1 MDDKSSLQF
10 CFFGRIKP
18 ENYTGMQMSEI
29 NETIETADPEAETA
43 VPEDDQINGT
53 NLDAESEE
61 GIEEENPF
69 FAKNW
74 MSIAKP
80 SKLQFEPDSLK
91 ADYGK
96 FSIDPLEPGFGVTI
110 GHSLRRV
117 LLSSIRGSAVFAV
130 QIDGVTHEFSNIPG
144 IVEDMVQVILNI
156 KELKIEQF
164 VDEIIE
170 LELIGEGPCVIKA
183 GDISTFEKARILN
196 PDLVLATLQK
206 GATVSMTMYSRF
218 NKGYITSEENQQEEL
233 PVGTIYVDSNHSPVT
248 RINYDVENSRVDQK
262 TDYDRLNFELWTNG
276 SVNPTD
282 SLAYAA
288 KIIKEHMDVFIN
300 FDESRIKDEPEEE
313 IEDEPLNENLY
324 RSVSELELSVRSIN
338 CLQNAKIETIGD
350 LVQKSEQAMLKTK
363 NFGRKSLN
371 EIKVIL
377 TDMGLSLGTTLENF
391 DPMNNPH
398 EK

>member
-1 MDDKSSLQF
+1 
-10 CFFGRIKP
+10 
-18 ENYTGMQMSEI
+18 MSEI
-29 NETIETADPEAETA
+29 NETLETADTEAETVA
-43 VPEDDQINGT
+43 PEDNISADT
-53 NLDAESEE
+53 NLDTDAEE
-61 GIEEENPF
+61 GVNEENPF

-80 SKLQFEPDSLK
+80 TKLQFEPDSLK

-96 FSIDPLEPGFGVTI
+96 FTIDPLEPGFGMTI

-156 KELKIEQF
+156 KELQIEQF
-164 VDEIIE
+164 VDEVVE

-183 GDISTFEKARILN
+183 GDISTFGKAEILN
-196 PDLVLATLQK
+196 PDLILATLQK
-206 GATVSMTMYSRF
+206 GATVSMTMFSRF
-218 NKGYITSEENQQEEL
+218 NKGYVTSEENQQEEL
-233 PVGTIYVDSNHSPVT
+233 PVGTIYLDSNHSPVT
-248 RINYDVENSRVDQK
+248 RINYEIENSRVDKK

-276 SVNPTD
+276 SVKPTD

-300 FDESRIKDEPEEE
+300 FDESKIKDEPEVEV
-313 IEDEPLNENLY
+313 EDEPLNENLY

-350 LVQKSEQAMLKTK
+350 LVQKSEQEMLKTK

-377 TDMGLSLGTTLENF
+377 TDMGLSLGTSLDNF

-398 EK
+398 DK

>member
-1 MDDKSSLQF
+1 MTEL
-10 CFFGRIKP
+10 
-18 ENYTGMQMSEI
+18 
-29 NETIETADPEAETA
+29 NETIEEADPEAKNVSA
-43 VPEDDQINGT
+43 ADNAINGT
-53 NLDAESEE
+53 ESDSNSEE
-61 GIEEENPF
+61 ESTDENPF

-80 SKLQFEPDSLK
+80 KKLQFESQDLK
-91 ADYGK
+91 SDYAK
-96 FSIDPLEPGFGVTI
+96 FSLDPLEPGFGTTI
-110 GHSLRRV
+110 GHTLRRV

-156 KELKIEQF
+156 KELQVEQF
-164 VDEIIE
+164 VDEVVE

-183 GDISTFEKARILN
+183 GDISTFEKAEILN
-196 PDLVLATLQK
+196 PDLVLATLQS
-206 GATVSMTMYSRF
+206 GATVSMTMYSCF
-218 NKGYITSEENQQEEL
+218 NKGYVTSEDNQLEDL
-233 PVGTIYVDSNHSPVT
+233 PVGTIYLDSNHSPVS
-248 RINYDVENSRVDQK
+248 RINYDVVNSRVDQK

-276 SVNPTD
+276 SVKPTD
-282 SLAYAA
+282 CLAYAA

-300 FDESRIKDEPEEE
+300 FDESSIKDEPEEE
-313 IEDEPLNENLY
+313 IKEEPLNENLY

-377 TDMGLSLGTTLENF
+377 TEMGLSLGTEVENF

-398 EK
+398 TN

>member
-1 MDDKSSLQF
+1 MTEL
-10 CFFGRIKP
+10 
-18 ENYTGMQMSEI
+18 
-29 NETIETADPEAETA
+29 NETIEEADPEAEN
-43 VPEDDQINGT
+43 VSPEDNAITGT
-53 NLDAESEE
+53 ESDSNSEE
-61 GIEEENPF
+61 ESTDENPF

-80 SKLQFEPDSLK
+80 KKLQFESENLK
-91 ADYGK
+91 SDYAK
-96 FSIDPLEPGFGVTI
+96 FSLDPLEPGFGTTI

-156 KELKIEQF
+156 KELQVEQF
-164 VDEIIE
+164 VDEVVE

-183 GDISTFEKARILN
+183 GDISTFEKAEILN
-196 PDLVLATLQK
+196 PDLVLATLQN

-218 NKGYITSEENQQEEL
+218 NKGYVTSEENQQEDL
-233 PVGTIYVDSNHSPVT
+233 PVGTIYLDSNHSPVS
-248 RINYDVENSRVDQK
+248 RINYDVVNSRVDQK

-276 SVNPTD
+276 SVKPTD
-282 SLAYAA
+282 CLAYAA

-300 FDESRIKDEPEEE
+300 FDESSIKDEPEEE
-313 IEDEPLNENLY
+313 IKEEPLNENLY

-377 TDMGLSLGTTLENF
+377 TEMGLSLGTEVENF

-398 EK
+398 TN

>member
-1 MDDKSSLQF
+1 MTEL
-10 CFFGRIKP
+10 
-18 ENYTGMQMSEI
+18 
-29 NETIETADPEAETA
+29 NETIEEADPEAEN
-43 VPEDDQINGT
+43 VSPEDNAITGT
-53 NLDAESEE
+53 ESDSNSEE
-61 GIEEENPF
+61 ESTDENPF

-80 SKLQFEPDSLK
+80 KKLQFESQNLK
-91 ADYGK
+91 SDYAK
-96 FSIDPLEPGFGVTI
+96 FSLDPLEPGFGTTI
-110 GHSLRRV
+110 GHTLRRV

-156 KELKIEQF
+156 KELQVEQF
-164 VDEIIE
+164 VDEVVE

-183 GDISTFEKARILN
+183 GDISTFEKAEILN

-206 GATVSMTMYSRF
+206 GATVSMTLYSRF
-218 NKGYITSEENQQEEL
+218 NKGYVTSEENQQEDL
-233 PVGTIYVDSNHSPVT
+233 PVGTIYLDSNHSPVS
-248 RINYDVENSRVDQK
+248 RINYDVVNSRVDQK

-276 SVNPTD
+276 SVKPTD
-282 SLAYAA
+282 CLAYAA

-300 FDESRIKDEPEEE
+300 FDESSIKDEPEEE
-313 IEDEPLNENLY
+313 IEEEPLNENLY

-377 TDMGLSLGTTLENF
+377 TEMGLSLGTEVENF

-398 EK
+398 TN

>member
-1 MDDKSSLQF
+1 
-10 CFFGRIKP
+10 
-18 ENYTGMQMSEI
+18 MQMSEI
-29 NETIETADPEAETA
+29 NETIETADTDAEIA
-43 VPEDDQINGT
+43 VPEENMSADT
-53 NLDAESEE
+53 NLDIETEE
-61 GIEEENPF
+61 GVTEENPF

-74 MSIAKP
+74 MAIAKP
-80 SKLQFEPDSLK
+80 TKLQFEPDSLK

-96 FSIDPLEPGFGVTI
+96 FTIDPLEPGFGMTI

-156 KELKIEQF
+156 KELQIEQF
-164 VDEIIE
+164 VDEIVE

-183 GDISTFEKARILN
+183 GDISTFGKAEILN
-196 PDLVLATLQK
+196 PDLILATLQK

-218 NKGYITSEENQQEEL
+218 NKGYVTSEENQQQDL
-233 PVGTIYVDSNHSPVT
+233 PVGTIYLDSNHSPVT
-248 RINYDVENSRVDQK
+248 RINYEIENSRVDKK

-276 SVNPTD
+276 SVKPSD

-300 FDESRIKDEPEEE
+300 FDESKIKDEVVVEV
-313 IEDEPLNENLY
+313 EDEPLNENLY

-350 LVQKSEQAMLKTK
+350 LVQKSEQEMLKTK

-377 TDMGLSLGTTLENF
+377 TDMGLSLGTSLDNF

-398 EK
+398 DK

>member
-1 MDDKSSLQF
+1 MTEL
-10 CFFGRIKP
+10 
-18 ENYTGMQMSEI
+18 
-29 NETIETADPEAETA
+29 NETIEEADPEVEN
-43 VPEDDQINGT
+43 VSPEDNAITGT
-53 NLDAESEE
+53 ESDSNSEE
-61 GIEEENPF
+61 ESTDENPF

-80 SKLQFEPDSLK
+80 KKLQFESENLK
-91 ADYGK
+91 SDYAK
-96 FSIDPLEPGFGVTI
+96 FTLDPLEPGFGTTI

-156 KELKIEQF
+156 KELQTEQF
-164 VDEIIE
+164 VDEVVE

-183 GDISTFEKARILN
+183 GDISTFEKAEILN
-196 PDLVLATLQK
+196 PDLVLATLQN

-218 NKGYITSEENQQEEL
+218 NKGYVTSEENQQEDL
-233 PVGTIYVDSNHSPVT
+233 PVGTIYLDSNHSPVS
-248 RINYDVENSRVDQK
+248 RINYDVVNSRVDQK

-276 SVNPTD
+276 SVKPTD
-282 SLAYAA
+282 CLAYAA

-300 FDESRIKDEPEEE
+300 FDESSIKDEPEEE
-313 IEDEPLNENLY
+313 IEEEPLNENLY

-377 TDMGLSLGTTLENF
+377 TEMGLSLGSELENF

-398 EK
+398 TN

>member
-1 MDDKSSLQF
+1 MTEL
-10 CFFGRIKP
+10 
-18 ENYTGMQMSEI
+18 
-29 NETIETADPEAETA
+29 NETIEEADPEAEN
-43 VPEDDQINGT
+43 VSPEDNAITGT
-53 NLDAESEE
+53 ESDSNSEE
-61 GIEEENPF
+61 ESTDENPF

-80 SKLQFEPDSLK
+80 KKLQFESENLK
-91 ADYGK
+91 SDYAK
-96 FSIDPLEPGFGVTI
+96 FTLDPLEPGFGTTI

-156 KELKIEQF
+156 KELQTEQF
-164 VDEIIE
+164 VDEVVE

-183 GDISTFEKARILN
+183 GDISTFEKAEILN
-196 PDLVLATLQK
+196 PDLVLATLQN

-218 NKGYITSEENQQEEL
+218 NKGYVTSEENQQEDL
-233 PVGTIYVDSNHSPVT
+233 PVGTIYLDSNHSPVS
-248 RINYDVENSRVDQK
+248 RINYDVVNSRVDQK

-276 SVNPTD
+276 SVKPTD
-282 SLAYAA
+282 CLAYAA

-300 FDESRIKDEPEEE
+300 FDESSIKDEPEEE
-313 IEDEPLNENLY
+313 IEEEPLNENLY

-377 TDMGLSLGTTLENF
+377 TEMGLSLGSELENF

-398 EK
+398 TN

>member
-1 MDDKSSLQF
+1 
-10 CFFGRIKP
+10 
-18 ENYTGMQMSEI
+18 MSEI
-29 NETIETADPEAETA
+29 NETIETADTDLEIA
-43 VPEDDQINGT
+43 VPEDNMSADT
-53 NLDAESEE
+53 NLETGTED
-61 GIEEENPF
+61 GVTEENPF

-74 MSIAKP
+74 MTIAKP
-80 SKLQFEPDSLK
+80 TKLQFEPDSLT

-96 FSIDPLEPGFGVTI
+96 FTIDPLEPGFGITI

-156 KELKIEQF
+156 KELQIEQF
-164 VDEIIE
+164 VGEIVE

-183 GDISTFEKARILN
+183 GDISTFGKAEILN
-196 PDLVLATLQK
+196 PDLILATLQK
-206 GATVSMTMYSRF
+206 GATVSMTMFSRF
-218 NKGYITSEENQQEEL
+218 NKGYVTSEENQQQDL
-233 PVGTIYVDSNHSPVT
+233 PVGTIYLDSNHSPVT
-248 RINYDVENSRVDQK
+248 RINYEIENSRVDKK

-276 SVNPTD
+276 SVKPSD

-300 FDESRIKDEPEEE
+300 FDESKIKDEVVVEV
-313 IEDEPLNENLY
+313 EDEPLNENLY

-350 LVQKSEQAMLKTK
+350 LVQKSEQEMLKTK

-377 TDMGLSLGTTLENF
+377 TDMGLSLGTSLDNF

-398 EK
+398 DK

>member
-1 MDDKSSLQF
+1 MTEL
-10 CFFGRIKP
+10 
-18 ENYTGMQMSEI
+18 
-29 NETIETADPEAETA
+29 NETIEEADPEAKNVSA
-43 VPEDDQINGT
+43 ADNAINGT
-53 NLDAESEE
+53 ESDSNSEE
-61 GIEEENPF
+61 ESTDENPF

-80 SKLQFEPDSLK
+80 KKLQFESQDLK
-91 ADYGK
+91 SDYAK
-96 FSIDPLEPGFGVTI
+96 FSLDPLEPGFGTTI
-110 GHSLRRV
+110 GHTLRRV

-156 KELKIEQF
+156 KELQVEQF
-164 VDEIIE
+164 VDEVVE

-183 GDISTFEKARILN
+183 GDISTFEKAEILN
-196 PDLVLATLQK
+196 PDLVLATLQN

-218 NKGYITSEENQQEEL
+218 NKGYVTSEDNQLEDL
-233 PVGTIYVDSNHSPVT
+233 PVGTIYLDSNHSPVS
-248 RINYDVENSRVDQK
+248 RINYDVVNSRVDQK

-276 SVNPTD
+276 SVKPTD
-282 SLAYAA
+282 CLAYAA

-300 FDESRIKDEPEEE
+300 FDESSIKDEPEEE
-313 IEDEPLNENLY
+313 IKEEPLNENLY

-377 TDMGLSLGTTLENF
+377 TEMGLSLGTEVENF
-391 DPMNNPH
+391 DPNNNPH
-398 EK
+398 TN

>member
-1 MDDKSSLQF
+1 MTEL
-10 CFFGRIKP
+10 
-18 ENYTGMQMSEI
+18 
-29 NETIETADPEAETA
+29 NETIEEADPEVEN
-43 VPEDDQINGT
+43 VSPEDNAITGT
-53 NLDAESEE
+53 ESDSNSEE
-61 GIEEENPF
+61 ESTDENPF

-80 SKLQFEPDSLK
+80 KKLQFESENLK
-91 ADYGK
+91 SDYAK
-96 FSIDPLEPGFGVTI
+96 FTLDPLEPGFGTTI

-156 KELKIEQF
+156 KELQTEQF
-164 VDEIIE
+164 VDEVVE

-183 GDISTFEKARILN
+183 GDISTFEKAEILN
-196 PDLVLATLQK
+196 PDLVLATLQN

-218 NKGYITSEENQQEEL
+218 NKGYVTSEDNQQEDL
-233 PVGTIYVDSNHSPVT
+233 PVGTIYLDSNHSPVS
-248 RINYDVENSRVDQK
+248 RINYDVVNSRVDQK

-276 SVNPTD
+276 SVKPTD
-282 SLAYAA
+282 CLSYAA

-300 FDESRIKDEPEEE
+300 FDESSIKDEPEEE
-313 IEDEPLNENLY
+313 IEEEPLNENLY

-377 TDMGLSLGTTLENF
+377 TEMGLSLGTEVENF

-398 EK
+398 TN

>member
-1 MDDKSSLQF
+1 
-10 CFFGRIKP
+10 
-18 ENYTGMQMSEI
+18 MSEI
-29 NETIETADPEAETA
+29 NETIETADTDAEIA
-43 VPEDDQINGT
+43 VPEENMSADT
-53 NLDAESEE
+53 NLDIETEE
-61 GIEEENPF
+61 GVTEENPF

-74 MSIAKP
+74 MAIAKP
-80 SKLQFEPDSLK
+80 TKLQFEPDSLK

-96 FSIDPLEPGFGVTI
+96 FTIDPLEPGFGMTI

-156 KELKIEQF
+156 KELQIEQF
-164 VDEIIE
+164 VDEIVE

-183 GDISTFEKARILN
+183 GDISTFGKAEILN
-196 PDLVLATLQK
+196 PDLILATLQK

-218 NKGYITSEENQQEEL
+218 NKGYVTSEENQQQDL
-233 PVGTIYVDSNHSPVT
+233 PVGTIYLDSNHSPVT
-248 RINYDVENSRVDQK
+248 RINYEIENSRVDNT

-276 SVNPTD
+276 SVKPSD

-300 FDESRIKDEPEEE
+300 FDESKIKDEVVVEV
-313 IEDEPLNENLY
+313 EDEPLNENLY

-350 LVQKSEQAMLKTK
+350 LVQKSEQEMLKTK

-377 TDMGLSLGTTLENF
+377 TDMGLSLGTSLDNF

-398 EK
+398 DK

>member
-1 MDDKSSLQF
+1 
-10 CFFGRIKP
+10 
-18 ENYTGMQMSEI
+18 MSEI

-43 VPEDDQINGT
+43 IPEDAQIAET
-53 NLDAESEE
+53 NLDDEGEE
-61 GIEEENPF
+61 GVEEENPF

-74 MSIAKP
+74 MAIAKP
-80 SKLQFEPDSLK
+80 SKLQFEQDSLK

-96 FSIDPLEPGFGVTI
+96 FTIEPLEPGFGMTI

-156 KELKIEQF
+156 KELKIEQI

-218 NKGYITSEENQQEEL
+218 NKGYITSEENQQEE
-233 PVGTIYVDSNHSPVT
+233 
-248 RINYDVENSRVDQK
+248 
-262 TDYDRLNFELWTNG
+262 
-276 SVNPTD
+276 
-282 SLAYAA
+282 
-288 KIIKEHMDVFIN
+288 
-300 FDESRIKDEPEEE
+300 
-313 IEDEPLNENLY
+313 
-324 RSVSELELSVRSIN
+324 
-338 CLQNAKIETIGD
+338 
-350 LVQKSEQAMLKTK
+350 
-363 NFGRKSLN
+363 
-371 EIKVIL
+371 
-377 TDMGLSLGTTLENF
+377 
-391 DPMNNPH
+391 
-398 EK
+398 

>member
-1 MDDKSSLQF
+1 
-10 CFFGRIKP
+10 
-18 ENYTGMQMSEI
+18 MSEI
-29 NETIETADPEAETA
+29 NETIETADTDLEIA
-43 VPEDDQINGT
+43 VPEENMSADT
-53 NLDAESEE
+53 NLETGTED
-61 GIEEENPF
+61 GVIEENPF

-74 MSIAKP
+74 MTIAKP
-80 SKLQFEPDSLK
+80 TKLQFEPDSLK

-96 FSIDPLEPGFGVTI
+96 FTIDPLEPGFGMTI

-156 KELKIEQF
+156 KELQIEQF
-164 VDEIIE
+164 VDEIVE

-183 GDISTFEKARILN
+183 GDISTFGKAEILN
-196 PDLVLATLQK
+196 PDLILATLQK

-218 NKGYITSEENQQEEL
+218 NKGYVTSEENQQQDL
-233 PVGTIYVDSNHSPVT
+233 PVGTIYLDSNHSPVT
-248 RINYDVENSRVDQK
+248 RINYEIENSRVDKK

-276 SVNPTD
+276 SVKPSD

-300 FDESRIKDEPEEE
+300 FDESKIKDEVVVEV
-313 IEDEPLNENLY
+313 EDEPLNENLY

-350 LVQKSEQAMLKTK
+350 LVQKSEQEMLKTK

-377 TDMGLSLGTTLENF
+377 TDMGLSLGTSLDNF

-398 EK
+398 DK

>member
-1 MDDKSSLQF
+1 MTEL
-10 CFFGRIKP
+10 
-18 ENYTGMQMSEI
+18 
-29 NETIETADPEAETA
+29 NETIEEADPDAEN
-43 VPEDDQINGT
+43 VSPEDNAITVTESDSN
-53 NLDAESEE
+53 SEE
-61 GIEEENPF
+61 ASTDENPF

-80 SKLQFEPDSLK
+80 KKLQFESQDLK
-91 ADYGK
+91 SDYAK
-96 FSIDPLEPGFGVTI
+96 FSLDPLEPGFGTTI
-110 GHSLRRV
+110 GHTLRRV

-156 KELKIEQF
+156 KELQVEQF
-164 VDEIIE
+164 VDEVVE

-183 GDISTFEKARILN
+183 GDISTFEKAEILN

-206 GATVSMTMYSRF
+206 GATVSMTMFSRF
-218 NKGYITSEENQQEEL
+218 NKGYVTSEDNQLEDL
-233 PVGTIYVDSNHSPVT
+233 PVGTIYLDSNHSPVSK
-248 RINYDVENSRVDQK
+248 INYDVVNSRVDQK

-276 SVNPTD
+276 SVKPTD
-282 SLAYAA
+282 CLAYAA

-300 FDESRIKDEPEEE
+300 FDESSIKDEPEEE
-313 IEDEPLNENLY
+313 IEEEPLNENLY

-377 TDMGLSLGTTLENF
+377 TEMGLSLGTEVENF
-391 DPMNNPH
+391 DPNNNPH
-398 EK
+398 TN

>member
-1 MDDKSSLQF
+1 
-10 CFFGRIKP
+10 
-18 ENYTGMQMSEI
+18 MSEI

-183 GDISTFEKARILN
+183 GDISTFEKAEVLN
-196 PDLVLATLQK
+196 PDLFLATLQK

-248 RINYDVENSRVDQK
+248 RINYEVENSRVDKK

>member
-1 MDDKSSLQF
+1 
-10 CFFGRIKP
+10 
-18 ENYTGMQMSEI
+18 MSEI
-29 NETIETADPEAETA
+29 NETLETADTEAETVA
-43 VPEDDQINGT
+43 PEDNISADT
-53 NLDAESEE
+53 KLDTETEE
-61 GIEEENPF
+61 GVAEENPF

-80 SKLQFEPDSLK
+80 TKLQFEPDSLK

-96 FSIDPLEPGFGVTI
+96 FTIDPLEPGFGMTI

-156 KELKIEQF
+156 KELQIEQF
-164 VDEIIE
+164 VDEVVE
-170 LELIGEGPCVIKA
+170 FELIGEGPCVIKA
-183 GDISTFEKARILN
+183 GDISTFGKAEILN
-196 PDLVLATLQK
+196 PDLILATLQK

-218 NKGYITSEENQQEEL
+218 NKGYVTSEENQQEEL
-233 PVGTIYVDSNHSPVT
+233 PVGTIYLDSNHSPVT
-248 RINYDVENSRVDQK
+248 RINYEIENSRVDKK

-276 SVNPTD
+276 SVKPTD

-300 FDESRIKDEPEEE
+300 FDESRIKDEPEVEV
-313 IEDEPLNENLY
+313 EDEPLNENLY

-350 LVQKSEQAMLKTK
+350 LVQKSEPEMLKTK

-377 TDMGLSLGTTLENF
+377 TDMGLSLGTSLDNF

-398 EK
+398 DK

>member
-1 MDDKSSLQF
+1 
-10 CFFGRIKP
+10 
-18 ENYTGMQMSEI
+18 MSEI
-29 NETIETADPEAETA
+29 NETLETADTEAETV
-43 VPEDDQINGT
+43 VPEDNISADT
-53 NLDAESEE
+53 KLDTEAEE
-61 GIEEENPF
+61 GVAEENPF

-80 SKLQFEPDSLK
+80 TKLQFEPDSLK

-96 FSIDPLEPGFGVTI
+96 FTIDPLEPGFGMTI

-156 KELKIEQF
+156 KELQIEQF
-164 VDEIIE
+164 VDEVVE

-183 GDISTFEKARILN
+183 GDISTFGKAEILN
-196 PDLVLATLQK
+196 PDLILATLQK

-218 NKGYITSEENQQEEL
+218 NKGYVTSEENQQEEL
-233 PVGTIYVDSNHSPVT
+233 SVGTIYLDSNHSPVT
-248 RINYDVENSRVDQK
+248 RINYEIENSRVDKK

-276 SVNPTD
+276 SVKPTD

-300 FDESRIKDEPEEE
+300 FDESRIKDEPEVEV
-313 IEDEPLNENLY
+313 EDEPLNENLY

-350 LVQKSEQAMLKTK
+350 LVQKSEQEMLKTK

-377 TDMGLSLGTTLENF
+377 TDMGLSLGTSLDNF

-398 EK
+398 DK

>member
-1 MDDKSSLQF
+1 M
-10 CFFGRIKP
+10 
-18 ENYTGMQMSEI
+18 TAI
-29 NETIETADPEAETA
+29 NETKNNTDLETENVITDGNNISGETLDIND
-43 VPEDDQINGT
+43 VEDET
-53 NLDAESEE
+53 
-61 GIEEENPF
+61 EENPF

-80 SKLQFEPDSLK
+80 TRLQVESDSLRD
-91 ADYGK
+91 DYGK
-96 FSIDPLEPGFGVTI
+96 FTIEPLEPGFGITI

-130 QIDGVTHEFSNIPG
+130 QIDGVTHEFSIIPG

-156 KELKIEQF
+156 KELQIEQF
-164 VDEIIE
+164 VDEVVE
-170 LELIGEGPCVIKA
+170 LELIGEGPCVLKA
-183 GDISTFEKARILN
+183 GDISTFEKAQILN
-196 PDLVLATLQK
+196 PDLVLATLQE
-206 GATVSMTMYSRF
+206 GATISMTMFSRF
-218 NKGYITSEENQQEEL
+218 NKGYVTSEENQHEDL
-233 PVGTIYVDSNHSPVT
+233 PVGTITLDSNHSPVT
-248 RINYDVENSRVDQK
+248 RINYEVDNSRVDQK
-262 TDYDRLNFELWTNG
+262 IDYDKLNFELWTNG
-276 SVNPTD
+276 SVKPTD
-282 SLAYAA
+282 SLAYAS

-300 FDESRIKDEPEEE
+300 FDESKIKDEPLVSE
-313 IEDEPLNENLY
+313 EDEPLNENLY

-350 LVQKSEQAMLKTK
+350 LVQKSEQEMLKTK

-377 TDMGLSLGTTLENF
+377 TDMGFSLGTSLEHF

>member
-1 MDDKSSLQF
+1 MTEL
-10 CFFGRIKP
+10 
-18 ENYTGMQMSEI
+18 
-29 NETIETADPEAETA
+29 NETIEEADPDAEN
-43 VPEDDQINGT
+43 VSPEDNAITGT
-53 NLDAESEE
+53 ESDSNSEE
-61 GIEEENPF
+61 ESTDENPF

-74 MSIAKP
+74 MLIAKP
-80 SKLQFEPDSLK
+80 KKLQFESQNLK
-91 ADYGK
+91 SDYAK
-96 FSIDPLEPGFGVTI
+96 FSLDPLEPGFGTTI

-156 KELKIEQF
+156 KELQVEQF
-164 VDEIIE
+164 VDEVVE

-183 GDISTFEKARILN
+183 GDISTFEKAEILN

-218 NKGYITSEENQQEEL
+218 NKGYVTSEDNQHEDL
-233 PVGTIYVDSNHSPVT
+233 PVGTIFLDSNHSPVS
-248 RINYDVENSRVDQK
+248 RINYDVVNSRVDQK

-276 SVNPTD
+276 SVKPTD
-282 SLAYAA
+282 CLAYAA

-300 FDESRIKDEPEEE
+300 FDESSIKDEPEEE
-313 IEDEPLNENLY
+313 IEEEPLNENLY

-377 TDMGLSLGTTLENF
+377 TEMGLSLGTELENF

-398 EK
+398 TN

>member
-1 MDDKSSLQF
+1 MTEL
-10 CFFGRIKP
+10 
-18 ENYTGMQMSEI
+18 
-29 NETIETADPEAETA
+29 NETIEEADPEAEN
-43 VPEDDQINGT
+43 VSPEDNAITGT
-53 NLDAESEE
+53 ESDSNSEE
-61 GIEEENPF
+61 ESTDENPF

-80 SKLQFEPDSLK
+80 KKLQFESQNLK
-91 ADYGK
+91 SDYAK
-96 FSIDPLEPGFGVTI
+96 FSLDPLEPGFGTTI

-156 KELKIEQF
+156 KELQTEQF
-164 VDEIIE
+164 VDEVVE

-183 GDISTFEKARILN
+183 GDISTFEKAEILN

-218 NKGYITSEENQQEEL
+218 NKGYVTSEENQQEDL
-233 PVGTIYVDSNHSPVT
+233 PVGTIYLDSNHSPVS
-248 RINYDVENSRVDQK
+248 RINYDVVNSRVDQK

-276 SVNPTD
+276 SVKPTD
-282 SLAYAA
+282 CLAYAA

-300 FDESRIKDEPEEE
+300 FDESSIKDEPEEE
-313 IEDEPLNENLY
+313 IEEEPLNENLY

-377 TDMGLSLGTTLENF
+377 TEMGLSLGAELENF

-398 EK
+398 TN

>member
-1 MDDKSSLQF
+1 MTEL
-10 CFFGRIKP
+10 
-18 ENYTGMQMSEI
+18 
-29 NETIETADPEAETA
+29 NETIEEADPEAEN
-43 VPEDDQINGT
+43 VSPEDNAITGT
-53 NLDAESEE
+53 ESDSNSEE
-61 GIEEENPF
+61 ESTDENPF

-80 SKLQFEPDSLK
+80 KKLQFESENLK
-91 ADYGK
+91 SDYAK
-96 FSIDPLEPGFGVTI
+96 FSLDPLEPGFGTTI

-156 KELKIEQF
+156 KELQTEQF
-164 VDEIIE
+164 VDEVVE
-170 LELIGEGPCVIKA
+170 LELIGEGPCLIKA
-183 GDISTFEKARILN
+183 GDISTFEKAEILN

-218 NKGYITSEENQQEEL
+218 NKGYVTSEENQQEDL
-233 PVGTIYVDSNHSPVT
+233 PVGTIYLDSNHSPVS
-248 RINYDVENSRVDQK
+248 RINYDVVNSRVDQK

-276 SVNPTD
+276 SVKPTD
-282 SLAYAA
+282 CLAYAA

-300 FDESRIKDEPEEE
+300 FDESSIKDEPEEE
-313 IEDEPLNENLY
+313 IEEEPLNENLY

-377 TDMGLSLGTTLENF
+377 TEMGLSLGTEVENF

-398 EK
+398 TN

>member
-1 MDDKSSLQF
+1 MTEL
-10 CFFGRIKP
+10 
-18 ENYTGMQMSEI
+18 
-29 NETIETADPEAETA
+29 NETIEEADPEVEN
-43 VPEDDQINGT
+43 VSPEDNAITGT
-53 NLDAESEE
+53 ESDSNSEE
-61 GIEEENPF
+61 ESTDENPF

-80 SKLQFEPDSLK
+80 KKLQFESENLK
-91 ADYGK
+91 SDYAK
-96 FSIDPLEPGFGVTI
+96 FSLDPLEPGFGTTI

-156 KELKIEQF
+156 KELQVEQF
-164 VDEIIE
+164 VDEVVE

-183 GDISTFEKARILN
+183 GDISTFEKAEILN

-218 NKGYITSEENQQEEL
+218 NKGYVTSEENQQEDL
-233 PVGTIYVDSNHSPVT
+233 PVGTIYLDSNHSPVS
-248 RINYDVENSRVDQK
+248 RINYDVVNLRVDQK

-276 SVNPTD
+276 SVKPTD
-282 SLAYAA
+282 CLAYAA

-300 FDESRIKDEPEEE
+300 FDESSIKDEPEEE
-313 IEDEPLNENLY
+313 IEEEPLNENLY

-377 TDMGLSLGTTLENF
+377 TEMGLTLGSELENF

-398 EK
+398 TN

>member
-1 MDDKSSLQF
+1 
-10 CFFGRIKP
+10 
-18 ENYTGMQMSEI
+18 MSEI
-29 NETIETADPEAETA
+29 NETLETADTEAETV
-43 VPEDDQINGT
+43 VPEDNISADT
-53 NLDAESEE
+53 NLDADAEE
-61 GIEEENPF
+61 GVNEENPF

-80 SKLQFEPDSLK
+80 TKLQFEPDSLK

-96 FSIDPLEPGFGVTI
+96 FTIDPLEPGFGMTI

-156 KELKIEQF
+156 KELQIEQF
-164 VDEIIE
+164 VDEVVE

-183 GDISTFEKARILN
+183 GDISTFGKAEILN
-196 PDLVLATLQK
+196 PDLILATLQK

-218 NKGYITSEENQQEEL
+218 NKGYVTSEENQQEEL
-233 PVGTIYVDSNHSPVT
+233 SVGTIYLDSNHSPVT
-248 RINYDVENSRVDQK
+248 RINYEIENSRVDKK

-276 SVNPTD
+276 SVKPTD

-300 FDESRIKDEPEEE
+300 FDESRIKDEPEVEV
-313 IEDEPLNENLY
+313 EDEPLNENLY

-350 LVQKSEQAMLKTK
+350 LVQKSEQEMLKTK

-377 TDMGLSLGTTLENF
+377 TDMGLSLGTSLDNF

-398 EK
+398 DK

>member
-1 MDDKSSLQF
+1 MTEL
-10 CFFGRIKP
+10 
-18 ENYTGMQMSEI
+18 
-29 NETIETADPEAETA
+29 NETIEETDPEAKNVSA
-43 VPEDDQINGT
+43 ADNAINGT
-53 NLDAESEE
+53 ESDSNSEE
-61 GIEEENPF
+61 ESTDENPF

-80 SKLQFEPDSLK
+80 KKLQFESQDLK
-91 ADYGK
+91 SDYAK
-96 FSIDPLEPGFGVTI
+96 FSLDPLEPGFGTTI
-110 GHSLRRV
+110 GHTLRRV

-156 KELKIEQF
+156 KELQVEQF
-164 VDEIIE
+164 VDEVVE

-183 GDISTFEKARILN
+183 GDISTFEKAEILN

-206 GATVSMTMYSRF
+206 GATVSMTMYSCF
-218 NKGYITSEENQQEEL
+218 NKGYVTSEDNQLEDL
-233 PVGTIYVDSNHSPVT
+233 PVGTIYLDSNHSPVS
-248 RINYDVENSRVDQK
+248 RINYDVVNSRVDQK

-276 SVNPTD
+276 SVKPTD
-282 SLAYAA
+282 CLAYAA

-300 FDESRIKDEPEEE
+300 FDESSIKDKPEEE
-313 IEDEPLNENLY
+313 IKEEPLNENLY

-377 TDMGLSLGTTLENF
+377 TEMGLSLGTELENF

-398 EK
+398 TN

>member
-1 MDDKSSLQF
+1 
-10 CFFGRIKP
+10 
-18 ENYTGMQMSEI
+18 MSEI
-29 NETIETADPEAETA
+29 NETLETADTEAETV
-43 VPEDDQINGT
+43 VPEDNISADT
-53 NLDAESEE
+53 NLDTDAEE
-61 GIEEENPF
+61 GVNEENPF

-80 SKLQFEPDSLK
+80 TKLQFEPDSLK

-96 FSIDPLEPGFGVTI
+96 FTIDPLEPGFGMTI

-156 KELKIEQF
+156 KELQIEQF
-164 VDEIIE
+164 VDEVVE

-183 GDISTFEKARILN
+183 GDISTFGKAEILN
-196 PDLVLATLQK
+196 PDLILATLQK

-218 NKGYITSEENQQEEL
+218 NKGYVTSEENQQEEFS
-233 PVGTIYVDSNHSPVT
+233 VGTIYLDSNHSPVT
-248 RINYDVENSRVDQK
+248 RINYEIENSRVDKK

-276 SVNPTD
+276 SVKPTD

-300 FDESRIKDEPEEE
+300 FDESRIKDEPEVEV
-313 IEDEPLNENLY
+313 EDEPLNENLY

-350 LVQKSEQAMLKTK
+350 LVQKSEQEMLKTK

-377 TDMGLSLGTTLENF
+377 TDMGLSLGTSLDNF

-398 EK
+398 DK

>member
-1 MDDKSSLQF
+1 MTEL
-10 CFFGRIKP
+10 
-18 ENYTGMQMSEI
+18 
-29 NETIETADPEAETA
+29 NETIEEADPEAKNVSVA
-43 VPEDDQINGT
+43 DNAINGT
-53 NLDAESEE
+53 ESDSNSEE
-61 GIEEENPF
+61 ESTDENPF

-80 SKLQFEPDSLK
+80 KKLQFESQDLK
-91 ADYGK
+91 SDNAK
-96 FSIDPLEPGFGVTI
+96 FSLDPLEPGFGTTI
-110 GHSLRRV
+110 GHTLRRV

-156 KELKIEQF
+156 KELQVEQF
-164 VDEIIE
+164 VDEVVE

-183 GDISTFEKARILN
+183 GDISTFEKAEILN
-196 PDLVLATLQK
+196 PDLVLATLQS
-206 GATVSMTMYSRF
+206 GATVSMTMYSCF
-218 NKGYITSEENQQEEL
+218 NKGYVTSEDNQLEDL
-233 PVGTIYVDSNHSPVT
+233 PVGTIYLDSNHSPVS
-248 RINYDVENSRVDQK
+248 RINYDVVNSRVDQK

-276 SVNPTD
+276 SVKPTD
-282 SLAYAA
+282 CLAYAA

-300 FDESRIKDEPEEE
+300 FDESSIKDEPEEE
-313 IEDEPLNENLY
+313 IKEEPLNENLY

-377 TDMGLSLGTTLENF
+377 TEMGLSLGTEVENF

-398 EK
+398 TN

>member
-1 MDDKSSLQF
+1 
-10 CFFGRIKP
+10 
-18 ENYTGMQMSEI
+18 MSEI
-29 NETIETADPEAETA
+29 NETIEKAVKEAGTVASKENLTADANMDT
-43 VPEDDQINGT
+43 VV
-53 NLDAESEE
+53 EE
-61 GIEEENPF
+61 GDTEENPF

-80 SKLQFEPDSLK
+80 TKLKFEKDSLK

-96 FSIDPLEPGFGVTI
+96 FTIDPLEPGFGMTI

-117 LLSSIRGSAVFAV
+117 LLSSIRGSNIFAV

-156 KELKIEQF
+156 KELQIEQF
-164 VDEIIE
+164 VDEVVE
-170 LELIGEGPCVIKA
+170 LELIGEGPGVIKA
-183 GDISTFEKARILN
+183 GDISTFGKAEILN
-196 PDLVLATLQK
+196 PDLILATLQK
-206 GATVSMTMYSRF
+206 GATISMTLYSRF
-218 NKGYITSEENQQEEL
+218 NKGYVTSEENQLEEL
-233 PVGTIYVDSNHSPVT
+233 PVGTIYLDSNHSPVT
-248 RINYDVENSRVDQK
+248 RINYDVENSRVDKK
-262 TDYDRLNFELWTNG
+262 TDYDSLNFELWTNG
-276 SVNPTD
+276 SVKPTD

-300 FDESRIKDEPEEE
+300 FDESKIKDEPEVEE
-313 IEDEPLNENLY
+313 EAEPLNENLY

-350 LVQKSEQAMLKTK
+350 LVQKSEPEMLKTK

-377 TDMGLSLGTTLENF
+377 TDMGLSLGTGLENF

-398 EK
+398 DS

>member
-1 MDDKSSLQF
+1 
-10 CFFGRIKP
+10 
-18 ENYTGMQMSEI
+18 MSEI
-29 NETIETADPEAETA
+29 NETIETADTDLEIA
-43 VPEDDQINGT
+43 VPEENMSADT
-53 NLDAESEE
+53 NLETGTED
-61 GIEEENPF
+61 GVTEENPF

-74 MSIAKP
+74 MTIAKP
-80 SKLQFEPDSLK
+80 TKLQFEPDSLT

-96 FSIDPLEPGFGVTI
+96 FTIDPLEPGFGITI

-156 KELKIEQF
+156 KELQIEQF
-164 VDEIIE
+164 VGEIVE

-183 GDISTFEKARILN
+183 GDISTFGKAEILN
-196 PDLVLATLQK
+196 PDLILATLQK
-206 GATVSMTMYSRF
+206 GATVSMTMFSRF
-218 NKGYITSEENQQEEL
+218 NKGYVTSEENQQQDL
-233 PVGTIYVDSNHSPVT
+233 PVGTIYLDSNHSPVT
-248 RINYDVENSRVDQK
+248 RINYEIENSRVDKK

-276 SVNPTD
+276 SVKPSD

-300 FDESRIKDEPEEE
+300 FDESKIKDEVVVEV
-313 IEDEPLNENLY
+313 EDEPLNENLY

-350 LVQKSEQAMLKTK
+350 LVQKSEQEMLKTK

-377 TDMGLSLGTTLENF
+377 TDMGLSLGTSLDNF

-398 EK
+398 DK

>member
-1 MDDKSSLQF
+1 MTEL
-10 CFFGRIKP
+10 
-18 ENYTGMQMSEI
+18 
-29 NETIETADPEAETA
+29 NETIEEADPEAEN
-43 VPEDDQINGT
+43 VSPEDNAITGT
-53 NLDAESEE
+53 ESDSNSEE
-61 GIEEENPF
+61 ESTDENPF

-80 SKLQFEPDSLK
+80 KKLQFESENLK
-91 ADYGK
+91 SDYAK
-96 FSIDPLEPGFGVTI
+96 FSLDPLEPGFGTTI

-156 KELKIEQF
+156 KELQTEQF
-164 VDEIIE
+164 VDEVVE
-170 LELIGEGPCVIKA
+170 LELIGEGPCLIKA
-183 GDISTFEKARILN
+183 GDISTFEKAEILN
-196 PDLVLATLQK
+196 PDLVLATLQN

-218 NKGYITSEENQQEEL
+218 NKGYVTSEDNQQEDL
-233 PVGTIYVDSNHSPVT
+233 PVGTIYLDSNHSPVS
-248 RINYDVENSRVDQK
+248 RINYDVVNSRVDQK

-276 SVNPTD
+276 SVKPTD
-282 SLAYAA
+282 CLAYAA

-313 IEDEPLNENLY
+313 IEEEPLNENLY

-377 TDMGLSLGTTLENF
+377 TEMGLSLGTEVENF

-398 EK
+398 TN

>member
-1 MDDKSSLQF
+1 MTEL
-10 CFFGRIKP
+10 
-18 ENYTGMQMSEI
+18 
-29 NETIETADPEAETA
+29 NETIEEADPEAEN
-43 VPEDDQINGT
+43 VSPEDNAITGT
-53 NLDAESEE
+53 ESDSNSEE
-61 GIEEENPF
+61 ESTDENPF

-80 SKLQFEPDSLK
+80 KKLQFESQNLK
-91 ADYGK
+91 SDYAK
-96 FSIDPLEPGFGVTI
+96 FSLDPLEPGFGTTI

-156 KELKIEQF
+156 KELQVELF
-164 VDEIIE
+164 VDEVVE

-183 GDISTFEKARILN
+183 GDISTFEKAEILN
-196 PDLVLATLQK
+196 PDLVLATLQN

-218 NKGYITSEENQQEEL
+218 NKGYVTSEDNQQEDF
-233 PVGTIYVDSNHSPVT
+233 PVGTIYLDSNHSPVS
-248 RINYDVENSRVDQK
+248 RINYDVVNSRVDQK

-276 SVNPTD
+276 SVKPTD
-282 SLAYAA
+282 CLAYAA

-300 FDESRIKDEPEEE
+300 FDESSIKDEPEEE
-313 IEDEPLNENLY
+313 IEEEPLNENLY

-350 LVQKSEQAMLKTK
+350 LVQKSEQEMLKTK

-377 TDMGLSLGTTLENF
+377 TEMGLSLGTEVENF

-398 EK
+398 TN

>member
-1 MDDKSSLQF
+1 MTEL
-10 CFFGRIKP
+10 
-18 ENYTGMQMSEI
+18 
-29 NETIETADPEAETA
+29 NETIEEADPDAEN
-43 VPEDDQINGT
+43 VSPEDNAITGT
-53 NLDAESEE
+53 ESDSNSEE
-61 GIEEENPF
+61 ESTDENPF

-80 SKLQFEPDSLK
+80 KKLQFESQNLK
-91 ADYGK
+91 SDYAK
-96 FSIDPLEPGFGVTI
+96 FSLDPLEPGFGTTI

-156 KELKIEQF
+156 KELQVEQF
-164 VDEIIE
+164 VDEVVE

-183 GDISTFEKARILN
+183 GDISTFEKAEILN

-218 NKGYITSEENQQEEL
+218 NKGYVTSEENQQEDL
-233 PVGTIYVDSNHSPVT
+233 PVGTIYLDSNHSPVS
-248 RINYDVENSRVDQK
+248 RINYDVVNSRVDQK

-276 SVNPTD
+276 SVKPTD

-300 FDESRIKDEPEEE
+300 FDESSIKDEPEEE
-313 IEDEPLNENLY
+313 IKEEPLNENLY

-377 TDMGLSLGTTLENF
+377 TEMGLSLGTELENF

-398 EK
+398 TN